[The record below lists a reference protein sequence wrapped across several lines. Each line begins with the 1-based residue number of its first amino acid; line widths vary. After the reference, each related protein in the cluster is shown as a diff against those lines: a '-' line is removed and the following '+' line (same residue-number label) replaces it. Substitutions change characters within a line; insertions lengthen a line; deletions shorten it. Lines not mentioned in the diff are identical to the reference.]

1 MEIVATIT
9 AIGDAAL
16 TPEDPLVILFGDGA
30 TETLRDVAVIQHF
43 QDASAQAQLTLHAG
57 DRLQI
62 DAQTYQITRVGVLA
76 NRNLQTIGHVS
87 LFFTP
92 LPEQPLEN
100 ALYLTPTT
108 KPNIGV
114 GSRLTYLTD

>member
-1 MEIVATIT
+1 MEIVSTIT

-16 TPEDPLVILFGDGA
+16 TPEDPLVILFGDDA
-30 TETLRDVAVIQHF
+30 TESLRDVAVIQHF
-43 QDASAQAQLTLHAG
+43 QDESAQAQLMLHAG
-57 DRLQI
+57 DQLQI
-62 DAQTYQITRVGVLA
+62 DDQTYQIARVGVLA

-92 LPEQPLEN
+92 IPEQPLEN

-108 KPNIGV
+108 KPNISV
-114 GSRLTYLTD
+114 GSKFTYRIN